1 MYPLLMSIA
10 DVVGF
15 DLYPLQVWCRPAYG
29 DVMDAQHELRLTS
42 GGKPTF
48 QWIEVAPMEHKCA
61 DDKSLDPTPE
71 TVRAETWLAIAGGAG
86 AIGYFPNRWS
96 APIGAGIADTNREI
110 KALSQALLAPISA
123 VTSDAPAV
131 RVSARTLNGA
141 TYVIAVN
148 TTGATAQAKITLD
161 GIAGRSTVI
170 VGGGQVLGADDT
182 GFTDSFGPLAAK
194 VYIIPPAGW

>member
-1 MYPLLMSIA
+1 
-10 DVVGF
+10 
-15 DLYPLQVWCRPAYG
+15 
-29 DVMDAQHELRLTS
+29 VMDAQAELGKDS

-61 DDKSLDPTPE
+61 EQKEFDPTPA
-71 TVRAETWLAIAGGAG
+71 TVRAETWLAVAGGAG

-96 APIGAGIADTNREI
+96 QTIGIEVARTNREI
-110 KALSQALLAPISA
+110 KALSQALLAPPAGAS
-123 VTSDAPAV
+123 SDAPAV

-148 TTGATAQAKITLD
+148 TTDATVQAKIFVP
-161 GIAGRSTVI
+161 GIGGRSPVL
-170 VGGGQVLGADDT
+170 VGGGQVVGADDQ
-182 GFTDSFGPLAAK
+182 GFADSFGPLAAR

>member
-1 MYPLLMSIA
+1 MYPTLMSIP

-15 DLYPLQVWCRPAYG
+15 DLYPLQVWCRPAFG
-29 DVMDAQHELRLTS
+29 DVMDAQRELGTPS

-48 QWIEVAPMEHKCA
+48 QWIEVAPMEHQCKEQ
-61 DDKSLDPTPE
+61 KQLDPTPE
-71 TVRAETWLAIAGGAG
+71 TVRAETWLAVAGGAG

-96 APIGAGIADTNREI
+96 PSIGTEIARTNREI
-110 KALSQALLAPISA
+110 KELSQALLGPATP
-123 VTSDAPAV
+123 VTSDSGAV

-148 TTGATAQAKITLD
+148 TTNTTLQAKITVP
-161 GIAGRSTVI
+161 GIGGRSPVV
-170 VGGGQVLGADDT
+170 VGGGQVVGADDT
-182 GFTDSFGPLAAK
+182 GFADNFGPLAAR

>member
-1 MYPLLMSIA
+1 
-10 DVVGF
+10 
-15 DLYPLQVWCRPAYG
+15 
-29 DVMDAQHELRLTS
+29 
-42 GGKPTF
+42 
-48 QWIEVAPMEHKCA
+48 MEHKCA
-61 DDKSLDPTPE
+61 DDKSLDPTPA

-96 APIGAGIADTNREI
+96 PPIGAGIADTNREI
-110 KALSQALLAPISA
+110 KALSQALLAPTSA